1 MVASSVQTLS
11 ANSPPAS
18 LDCKKAIVVGSTACG
33 KTALVNRAALNSFS
47 KIYQQTYGADLV
59 VKTSSDGKKGS
70 LKIWCTG
77 GHERYR
83 ALLEQF
89 YQNVHVAILCFDMLS
104 QASFAELPFWYNE
117 IKRTAPDATIIL
129 VGLKSDEADS
139 VVIKQQDAIRQALD
153 WNIEFR
159 PVSAK
164 AGTGVHELFEYVMD
178 LVHKKR

>member
-1 MVASSVQTLS
+1 MAAVQLAPPLTQASI
-11 ANSPPAS
+11 
-18 LDCKKAIVVGSTACG
+18 DCRKAIVVGAPGCG
-33 KTALVNRAALNSFS
+33 KTSLVNRAALNSFS

-59 VKTSSDGKKGS
+59 VKNSTDGKKGS

-89 YQNVHVAILCFDMLS
+89 YQGIHVAILCFDLLN
-104 QASFAELPFWYNE
+104 QASFTELPFWYNE
-117 IKRTAPDATIIL
+117 IKRNAPDAFVIL

-159 PVSAK
+159 QVSAK
-164 AGTGVHELFEYVMD
+164 AGTGVNELFEYVLD
-178 LVHKKR
+178 SVHKKR